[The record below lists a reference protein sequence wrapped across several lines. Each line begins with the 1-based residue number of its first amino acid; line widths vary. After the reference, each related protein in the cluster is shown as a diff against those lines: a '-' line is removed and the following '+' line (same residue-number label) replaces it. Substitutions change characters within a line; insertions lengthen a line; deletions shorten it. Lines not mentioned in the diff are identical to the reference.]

1 MLKLTKT
8 QRYLLSVLS
17 GILMVIAFP
26 YTGSLTFLVFL
37 AWIPL
42 LFVENDIAQHRYR
55 SGKLFIH
62 GYITFIIFN
71 VGTTYWVAYA
81 SPGGAYMAFT
91 LNALFMTLA
100 FQLFHYSKKHLGKNI
115 GYLSLLLIWIG
126 FEHAHFYWELSWP
139 WLTLGNYFSIT
150 PQIVQWYNITGVEG
164 GTLWVLVVNLLG
176 FLLLVNI
183 LTHKNKN
190 AIYSKLGIG
199 LLAALILP
207 SIASLVVYYNYEEKT
222 NPYDI
227 VIIQPNVDPY
237 NEKFV
242 SPFEEQITKIMDLG
256 VEKSTPET
264 QLILAPET
272 AIGQGVI
279 ENELPEEDFYKYILG
294 RLQTFNANLLIGAI
308 SYKNFIKP
316 NSIASRPDGQGGFY
330 EVYNTSVL
338 IDKTVYP
345 QFVHKSKLVLG
356 VEKVPFTDW
365 FPILEQ
371 MSIDQGGASGTMGSE
386 KEPQIY
392 NNKGVSIA
400 PVICYESIYG
410 EFCAA
415 QCKKG
420 ASVICVMTN
429 DGWWQDTPGYKQ
441 HMSFSRLRA
450 VENRRCVA
458 RSANTGISCFINQ
471 RGDVLQQTEWW
482 KPSSLR
488 AKLNLNSEVTTYSKS
503 GDFLGLICFYLGFAT
518 IIFAVITRYKRY
530 FVKSNL

>member
-1 MLKLTKT
+1 
-8 QRYLLSVLS
+8 
-17 GILMVIAFP
+17 MVISFP
-26 YTGSLTFLVFL
+26 YSGSITPLIFL

-42 LFVENDIAQHRYR
+42 IFVENDISQHRYR

-62 GYITFIIFN
+62 SYITFIIFN
-71 VGTTYWVAYA
+71 VGTTYWVGYA

-91 LNALFMTLA
+91 LNALFMSLA
-100 FQLFHYSKKHLGKNI
+100 FQLFHYSKKHLGKKI
-115 GYLSLLLIWIG
+115 GYLALLVIWIG

-150 PQIVQWYNITGVEG
+150 PQLIQWYSITGVEG
-164 GTLWVLVVNLLG
+164 GSIWILTVNILGFFWLKNFLLHRNKKALNSKMGIG
-176 FLLLVNI
+176 FLLSLMLP
-183 LTHKNKN
+183 LT
-190 AIYSKLGIG
+190 
-199 LLAALILP
+199 
-207 SIASLVVYYNYEEKT
+207 ASLVVYYNYEEKLE
-222 NPYDI
+222 PYE
-227 VIIQPNVDPY
+227 VVLIQPNIDPY

-242 SPFEEQITKIMDLG
+242 SPFEEQITKMMDLG
-256 VEKSTPET
+256 ISKATPET
-264 QLILAPET
+264 KLILAPET
-272 AIGQGVI
+272 AIGQGII
-279 ENELPEEDFYKYILG
+279 ENELQDEDFYKYILS
-294 RLQTFNANLLIGAI
+294 RLEPYNASLLIGAI

-338 IDKTVYP
+338 IDKKVYP

-365 FPILEQ
+365 FPFLEQ

-392 NNKGVSIA
+392 DNKGVSIA

-410 EFCAA
+410 AFCAA
-415 QCKKG
+415 QCKKD
-420 ASVICVMTN
+420 ASLICVMTN

-450 VENRRCVA
+450 IENRRSVA

-471 RGDVLQQTEWW
+471 RGDVLQQTGWW
-482 KPSSLR
+482 KPEAIR
-488 AKLNLNSEVTTYSKS
+488 AKLNLNNEKTIYTLT
-503 GDFLGLICFYLGFAT
+503 GDLIGLVCFYLGIAT
-518 IIFAVITRYKRY
+518 IILAIFTRNKRY
-530 FVKSNL
+530 FTKF